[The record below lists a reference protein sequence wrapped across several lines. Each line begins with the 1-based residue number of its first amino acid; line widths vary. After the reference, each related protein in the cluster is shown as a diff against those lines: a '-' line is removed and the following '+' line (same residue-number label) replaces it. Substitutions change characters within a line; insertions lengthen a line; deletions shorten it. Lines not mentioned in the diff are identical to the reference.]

1 MLLYSFIGCE
11 KDDPQ
16 ISTHTD
22 IAVLLSFSFDGA
34 SLQFDDIKYTNAA
47 GNNLSITR
55 LQFYLSN
62 FEVENSTGV
71 LYNFD
76 DVIYVDAENSTNTSF
91 ALTNIPIGNY
101 KRIKFLIGLD
111 SIHNM
116 ENALPHTVE
125 NDNMVWP
132 APMGGG
138 YHFLKMEGN
147 FLDQSV
153 PYGYAMHLGMNNNYV
168 KINLINDFEIS
179 SNSNTIDLEMNIN
192 EWFQTPYVYDFN
204 VDGNYSMGDSI
215 AMAKLLQNGNDV
227 FTIN

>member
-1 MLLYSFIGCE
+1 MFYKGIGLNLCCSLVFVLFIGCE
-11 KDDPQ
+11 NDGPQ
-16 ISTHTD
+16 PETRTD
-22 IAVLLSFSFDGA
+22 LAFSLSFSFDNA
-34 SLQFDDIKYTNAA
+34 TLQFDDIIYTNAA

-76 DVIYVDAENSTNTSF
+76 DVIYVDAQNSTNTSF
-91 ALTNIPIGNY
+91 TLTDIPFGNY
-101 KRIKFLIGLD
+101 KRINFLIGLD

-147 FLDQSV
+147 FLDN
-153 PYGYAMHLGMNNNYV
+153 PYHTVMPC
-168 KINLINDFEIS
+168 IS
-179 SNSNTIDLEMNIN
+179 E
-192 EWFQTPYVYDFN
+192 
-204 VDGNYSMGDSI
+204 
-215 AMAKLLQNGNDV
+215 
-227 FTIN
+227 

>member
-1 MLLYSFIGCE
+1 MYSFIGCE
-11 KDDPQ
+11 KDDPK

-34 SLQFDDIKYTNAA
+34 NLQFDDIIYTNAA
-47 GNNLSITR
+47 GNDLSITR

-62 FEVENSTGV
+62 FELESSTGV

-76 DVIYVDAENSTNTSF
+76 DVIYVDAKNSTNTSF

-168 KINLINDFEIS
+168 IINLIEDFEIS
-179 SNSNTIDLEMNIN
+179 STSNKLNLEMNAS
-192 EWFQTPYVYDFN
+192 EWFKNPFVYDFN
-204 VDGNYSMGDSI
+204 VDGNYSMGDST
-215 AMAKLLQNGNDV
+215 AMTKLLQNGSNV